1 MHPEMTEQPGSE
13 NYDHRRQRAERR
25 ARGLGWFSL
34 GLGVAQLLAPRGV
47 ARLIGIRDDERTCHL
62 LQTIGIREISSGA
75 AILTNTE
82 SAGPV
87 WMRVI
92 GDVMDLGL
100 LGLAM
105 QSEDT
110 ERDRV
115 VAATAAV
122 AGITMIDALSAVQ
135 LGQANEGGNGA
146 NGSLALHRT
155 GRRARQ
161 PGLIRMARAVTVK
174 RPRAEV
180 YAFWKNFENLPKFF
194 QHIES
199 IQTSGQRS
207 RWRSKLFGRNPLEW
221 EAEIILDR
229 PEESI
234 EWRSFEGGDIASRGV
249 VHFLDAPGRRGT
261 EVRVELEYEPK
272 GVLGASFAKLF
283 GAVPAQQ
290 IANDLRRFKQLLEV
304 GEIVHSDS
312 SLHRGMHPARPPSAK
327 ELREKVV
334 SP

>member
-1 MHPEMTEQPGSE
+1 MHPRTTEQPE
-13 NYDHRRQRAERR
+13 TERYDHRRHRAERR

-34 GLGVAQLLAPRGV
+34 GLGVAQLLAPRRV
-47 ARLIGIRDDERTCHL
+47 ARLIGIRDDERTCHIV
-62 LQTIGIREISSGA
+62 QTIGVREISSGA

-87 WMRVI
+87 WMRVV

-100 LGLAM
+100 LGWAM

-122 AGITMIDALSAVQ
+122 AGITLIDALSAVQ
-135 LGQANEGGNGA
+135 LGKANGGG
-146 NGSLALHRT
+146 NGSLALDRT
-155 GRRARQ
+155 GRREPQ
-161 PGLIRMARAVTVK
+161 PGLIRMAGAVTVK
-174 RPRAEV
+174 RARAEV

-194 QHIES
+194 EHVES
-199 IQTSGQRS
+199 IQTSGQKS
-207 RWRSKLFGRNPLEW
+207 RWRSRLFGGNPLEW

-234 EWRSFEGGDIASRGV
+234 EWRSFEDGNIASRGV
-249 VHFLDAPGRRGT
+249 VHFLDAPGARGT
-261 EVRVELEYEPK
+261 EVRVELEYGPK

-304 GEIVHSDS
+304 GEIVHSDAS
-312 SLHRGMHPARPPSAK
+312 VHSGMHPARPPSAK
-327 ELREKVV
+327 ELSEKVV
-334 SP
+334 SR

>member
-1 MHPEMTEQPGSE
+1 MHPRTIDEPGIE
-13 NYDHRRQRAERR
+13 KYDHRRHRAERR

-34 GLGVAQLLAPRGV
+34 GLGVAQLFAPRRV
-47 ARLIGIRDDERTCHL
+47 ARLIGIRDDERTCHI
-62 LQTIGIREISSGA
+62 LQTIGVREISSGA

-100 LGLAM
+100 LGLAA

-122 AGITMIDALSAVQ
+122 AGITVIDALSAVQ
-135 LGQANEGGNGA
+135 LSKANGGGNGA
-146 NGSLALHRT
+146 NGTLALARM
-155 GRRARQ
+155 GRRDRQ
-161 PGLIRMARAVTVK
+161 PGRIRMVRAVTVK
-174 RPRAEV
+174 RPRADV

-194 QHIES
+194 EHVES
-199 IQTSGQRS
+199 IRASGQRS
-207 RWRSKLFGRNPLEW
+207 RWRSKLFGGNPLEW

-234 EWRSFEGGDIASRGV
+234 EWRSFEDGDIASRGV
-249 VHFLDAPGRRGT
+249 VHFLDAPGGRGT

-283 GAVPAQQ
+283 GSVPAQQ

-304 GEIVHSDS
+304 GEIVHSDAS
-312 SLHRGMHPARPPSAK
+312 VHRGMHPARPPSAK
-327 ELREKVV
+327 ELPEKRV